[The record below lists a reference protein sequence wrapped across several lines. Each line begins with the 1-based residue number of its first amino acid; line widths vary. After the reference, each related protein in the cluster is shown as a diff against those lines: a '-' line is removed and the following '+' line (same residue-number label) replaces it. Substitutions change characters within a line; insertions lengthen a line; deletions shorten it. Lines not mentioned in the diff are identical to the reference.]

1 MIDRSTKIILAI
13 IAINLTIITT
23 FQMFEMLVAEATAQS
38 TVNVRIIGG
47 RLDYSTDVSGGPT
60 LEVKPVR

>member
-1 MIDRSTKIILAI
+1 VIDRSTKIILAI